1 MEMRPE
7 TTNHASSGASKA
19 HGVTFWVHLDFE
31 TMNRQRTTAL
41 RWDIGGHLR
50 NELVVASGRTHK
62 LINGDE
68 SILAPQP
75 QEIRGMTNSGQKR
88 Q

>member
-1 MEMRPE
+1 MGVLHVRTDNAPRLFPRKMSQRPGAHLTVLRLGLMEMRPE

-31 TMNRQRTTAL
+31 TMSRQRTTAL

-50 NELVVASGRTHK
+50 N
-62 LINGDE
+62 
-68 SILAPQP
+68 
-75 QEIRGMTNSGQKR
+75 
-88 Q
+88 